1 VRLGLLRLSRS
12 APTPVE
18 DALHNEEVV
27 SSEMNPTKEG
37 EMEMMKK
44 VSVFLAIAIG
54 VSVWFGIQPE
64 SNAARLKKTVAV
76 SRFENKS
83 NWRGQWALD
92 EGMADQLTEALVQSG
107 QFVVLERQTLGD
119 VLAEQ
124 DLAASG
130 RAAKSKTAQT
140 GKIIPA
146 QILIMGAITEFEQS
160 SAGDGAGIKVGKL
173 KLGGKGGTAHVGLI
187 IRLIDTTTSQVLD
200 SQRVEGKAK
209 SGGLG
214 IAVTTKDVAFGSSGF
229 KKTPLGKATQQAINN
244 AVDFILAKMEGVPFQ
259 GKVVTLKGGK
269 IYLNVGE
276 RNAVQSGDQFVVYRP
291 GEQIVDDDTGEVL
304 GSDEERAGVVRVG
317 QVKEK
322 YSTATK
328 IEGATIQKGD
338 MVRWE

>member
-1 VRLGLLRLSRS
+1 MRRLPYQKRIEERGKRNMKRLSF
-12 APTPVE
+12 
-18 DALHNEEVV
+18 LL
-27 SSEMNPTKEG
+27 
-37 EMEMMKK
+37 
-44 VSVFLAIAIG
+44 SVAVGL
-54 VSVWFGIQPE
+54 SVWFGIHSE
-64 SNAARLKKTVAV
+64 CSAARLKKTVGV

-92 EGMADQLTEALVQSG
+92 DGMADQLTEALVQSG

-146 QILIMGAITEFEQS
+146 QILIMGAITEFEHAS
-160 SAGDGAGIKVGKL
+160 SGGGAGINIGKL

-214 IAVTTKDVAFGSSGF
+214 IGITTKDVAFGSSGF
-229 KKTPLGKATQQAINN
+229 KKTPLGKATQQAIDQ
-244 AVDFILAKMEGVPFQ
+244 AVDFIIAKMEGVPFQ
-259 GKVVTLKGGK
+259 GKVVTVKGEQ

-276 RNAVQSGDQFVVYRP
+276 RNGVESGSQFVVYRP
-291 GEQIVDDDTGEVL
+291 GEQIVDEDTGEVL
-304 GSDEERAGVVRVG
+304 GSEE
-317 QVKEK
+317 
-322 YSTATK
+322 
-328 IEGATIQKGD
+328 
-338 MVRWE
+338 